1 MASRTVHGFWT
12 TNGRQHRS
20 LMPVAGWLPYLTIMI
35 IDDGRRTDKTVDG
48 SRGSRRGGGSAGAAT
63 ARTGKASAAA
73 RTRSRTAGSPVRR
86 GAGAAG
92 DRTGSSRNG
101 SKRAGQRRAVTVWTD
116 GSALHNPRGAM
127 GWAWEDSEGRRDA
140 GGAAAGTNQ
149 IGELTA
155 VFMALMAHPT
165 GDLKIITDSM
175 YVMNVAE
182 KWSKSWQRRGWKLGS
197 GEPVKNLP
205 LVKGI
210 RRLLDGRERPVKFQ
224 WTKGHAGDAGNEAV
238 DDAARSY
245 AVRCQAG
252 TAADRMPPEGLQT
265 LRESVVVQTG
275 EYEKHAARTLKHVPG
290 ASPRGHWKMV
300 TDRPDGKKGSSG
312 DRGNRG
318 GGAGG
323 RRRGSTR

>member
-1 MASRTVHGFWT
+1 
-12 TNGRQHRS
+12 
-20 LMPVAGWLPYLTIMI
+20 MI
-35 IDDGRRTDKTVDG
+35 IDDGRRADKTVG
-48 SRGSRRGGGSAGAAT
+48 SSRGSRRGGDGAGLST
-63 ARTGKASAAA
+63 HDGKSKASAAGRTGA
-73 RTRSRTAGSPVRR
+73 RSTGSPTRR
-86 GAGAAG
+86 GKGAAG
-92 DRTGSSRNG
+92 SSKSG
-101 SKRAGQRRAVTVWTD
+101 SKRAGGQRAGQRRAVTVWTD

-165 GDLKIITDSM
+165 GELKIVTDSM

-182 KWSKSWQRRGWKLGS
+182 KWSKGWQRRGWKLGS

-210 RRLLDGRERPVKFQ
+210 RRLLDDRERPVEFQ

-238 DDAARSY
+238 DDAARGY
-245 AVRCQAG
+245 AVRCQEG
-252 TAADRMPPEGLQT
+252 KAADRMPPEGLQT

-275 EYEKHAARTLKHVPG
+275 EYEKHTARTLKHVPG

-300 TDRPDGKKGSSG
+300 SDRPDKKGK
-312 DRGNRG
+312 DRGRG
-318 GGAGG
+318 NGRSGG
-323 RRRGSTR
+323 RRRGPTR

>member
-1 MASRTVHGFWT
+1 M
-12 TNGRQHRS
+12 S
-20 LMPVAGWLPYLTIMI
+20 LMLVVGWLPYLTVMI
-35 IDDGRRTDKTVDG
+35 IDDGRRADKTVDG
-48 SRGSRRGGGSAGAAT
+48 SRGSRRGGSTGTAT
-63 ARTGKASAAA
+63 RSGQASAAA
-73 RTRSRTAGSPVRR
+73 RTSRSNVSSPVRR

-92 DRTGSSRNG
+92 NSRNG
-101 SKRAGQRRAVTVWTD
+101 SKRSGGERAGQRRAVTVWTD

-165 GDLKIITDSM
+165 GDLKIVTDSM

-210 RRLLDGRERPVKFQ
+210 RRLLDDRERPVKFQ
-224 WTKGHAGDAGNEAV
+224 WTKGHAGNAGNEAV

-245 AVRCQAG
+245 AVRCQEG
-252 TAADRMPPEGLQT
+252 TAPDRMPPEGLQT

-275 EYEKHAARTLKHVPG
+275 EYEKRTTRTLKHVPG

-300 TDRPDGKKGSSG
+300 SDKPDRKGKKNKGSG
-312 DRGNRG
+312 DGRS
-318 GGAGG
+318 GG

>member
-1 MASRTVHGFWT
+1 MLAVS
-12 TNGRQHRS
+12 
-20 LMPVAGWLPYLTIMI
+20 WLPYLAVMI
-35 IDDGRRTDKTVDG
+35 IDDGCRADKTVDG
-48 SRGSRRGGGSAGAAT
+48 SRGSRRGGSTGTAT
-63 ARTGKASAAA
+63 RSGQASAAA
-73 RTRSRTAGSPVRR
+73 RTSRSNVSSPVRR

-92 DRTGSSRNG
+92 DRAGSSRNG
-101 SKRAGQRRAVTVWTD
+101 SKRSGGERAGQRRAVTVWTD

-165 GDLKIITDSM
+165 GDLKIVTDSM

-210 RRLLDGRERPVKFQ
+210 RRLLDDRERPVKFQ
-224 WTKGHAGDAGNEAV
+224 WTKGHAGNAGNEAV

-245 AVRCQAG
+245 AVRCQEG

-275 EYEKHAARTLKHVPG
+275 EYEKRTTRTLKHVPG

-300 TDRPDGKKGSSG
+300 SDKPDKKGKNKGSG
-312 DRGNRG
+312 DGRS
-318 GGAGG
+318 GG

>member
-1 MASRTVHGFWT
+1 
-12 TNGRQHRS
+12 
-20 LMPVAGWLPYLTIMI
+20 MI
-35 IDDGRRTDKTVDG
+35 IDDGRRADKTVG
-48 SRGSRRGGGSAGAAT
+48 SSRGSRRGGDG
-63 ARTGKASAAA
+63 TGLSTHDGKSKASAAGRTGA
-73 RTRSRTAGSPVRR
+73 RSTGSPTRR
-86 GAGAAG
+86 GKGAAG
-92 DRTGSSRNG
+92 SSGSG

-165 GDLKIITDSM
+165 GELKIVTDSM

-182 KWSKSWQRRGWKLGS
+182 KWSKGWQRRGWKLGS

-210 RRLLDGRERPVKFQ
+210 RRLLDARERPVKFQ

-238 DDAARSY
+238 DDAARGY
-245 AVRCQAG
+245 AVRCQEG
-252 TAADRMPPEGLQT
+252 KAADRMPPEGLQT

-275 EYEKHAARTLKHVPG
+275 EYEKHTARTLKHVPG

-300 TDRPDGKKGSSG
+300 SDRPDKKGK
-312 DRGNRG
+312 DRGRG
-318 GGAGG
+318 DSRSGG